1 MPVIRQHCRAHNSDA
16 NKQRCNNLGPFH
28 FELNDVHNNGA
39 EKNKESLC
47 RSRTAVRLVYK
58 CRLLINTL
66 SWLQM
71 PAALVDSRTLRM
83 VAINEVGSYVMATWR
98 NDFQCLA
105 EVLAHRQRHGT
116 RAEYRIR
123 YIWDRVVE
131 WTPVSKLRKAT
142 QYEIDYVLKFCKE
155 QGTLS
160 TNKIPSK
167 FDLQYSCSSSND
179 SASGTSQAK
188 RIRTNVSE
196 SKSIDRTSDPET
208 HRYRS
213 RPTHVS
219 TSGFS
224 VLEDKKTLLPKLFD
238 EIIEQDGM
246 VCDKSVFQF
255 HEACRRR
262 RELKRKAI
270 EENDTCPYRFDS
282 SVSVL
287 SQTFT
292 IRSNHQ
298 NRRGLNL
305 KHNSIRTE
313 NYAAEATV
321 ASSPVSS
328 NSFCQKSDKIKGT
341 ITLCGPNEM
350 CKRTLG
356 VERNIRADESFV
368 RVHVFPGNLTRR
380 NILSFIALIFD
391 PGGGIWKHIIKS
403 TRRKPQHGDSPLV
416 NNTSLLRNLWVEAIV
431 REVNYGPD
439 GRFRTIRLKRHR
451 RHQPRYTKPM
461 PNGRGRLFERDG
473 NEVWTW

>member
-1 MPVIRQHCRAHNSDA
+1 MLKLEIIHLRINYGSRTSVDKSASLTLLCRPWKELANSSTVLSSFDIAKKDIPSDCVLGSNISSSVVNADVSKDASVNLWTSSSTSHDSASCPFTALAKVVTASQTDCKDSKNLEDSAKEVVEDKRKETLTLAEVDLVAGEREMPVIRQHCRAHNSDA
-16 NKQRCNNLGPFH
+16 NEQRCNNHGPFH

-39 EKNKESLC
+39 EKNNESLC
-47 RSRTAVRLVYK
+47 RSRKVVRLVYDG
-58 CRLLINTL
+58 RLLINTL

-83 VAINEVGSYVMATWR
+83 VAINEVGSYVMAAWR
-98 NDFQCLA
+98 NDFQYLA

-116 RAEYRIR
+116 RAEYRLR

-224 VLEDKKTLLPKLFD
+224 VLEGKKTFLPTLFD
-238 EIIEQDGM
+238 GIIEQDGM

-270 EENDTCPYRFDS
+270 EENDTCPHGFDS

-298 NRRGLNL
+298 NRCGLNSQ
-305 KHNSIRTE
+305 HNSIRTE

-321 ASSPVSS
+321 ASPPVSS
-328 NSFCQKSDKIKGT
+328 I
-341 ITLCGPNEM
+341 
-350 CKRTLG
+350 
-356 VERNIRADESFV
+356 
-368 RVHVFPGNLTRR
+368 
-380 NILSFIALIFD
+380 
-391 PGGGIWKHIIKS
+391 
-403 TRRKPQHGDSPLV
+403 
-416 NNTSLLRNLWVEAIV
+416 
-431 REVNYGPD
+431 
-439 GRFRTIRLKRHR
+439 
-451 RHQPRYTKPM
+451 
-461 PNGRGRLFERDG
+461 
-473 NEVWTW
+473 